1 MFTDMI
7 LGGISLSETDVWSI
21 AGWGALVVIDFLVGL
36 LGALIRCD
44 FSSSVMRVG
53 IGHKAMCA
61 LIVLLAAVL
70 QMLAVHVTTLPIF
83 PAVSIVCVY
92 LIIMEV
98 GSVWETIV
106 KTYPELAGTKL
117 EEFFDDFKEGDGD
130 GSQDR

>member
-1 MFTDMI
+1 MSIMWGDFV
-7 LGGISLSETDVWSI
+7 LSETDMWSI
-21 AGWGALVVIDFLVGL
+21 AGWGALVVIDFLVGI
-36 LGALIRCD
+36 LGALIRGD

-61 LIVLLAAVL
+61 LIVVLAAVL
-70 QMLAVHVTTLPIF
+70 QILAAHVTTLPVF

-106 KTYPELAGTKL
+106 KTYPELAGSKL
-117 EEFFDDFKEGDGD
+117 EEFFDDFKDDE
-130 GSQDR
+130 S

>member
-1 MFTDMI
+1 MNDI
-7 LGGISLSETDVWSI
+7 LAGFMLSETDMWSV
-21 AGWGALVVIDFLVGL
+21 AGWGLLVVIDFLVGL
-36 LGALIRCD
+36 LGAFIRGD

-61 LIVLLAAVL
+61 LVVLLSAVL
-70 QMLAVHVTTLPIF
+70 QVLAAHVTTLPIF
-83 PAVSIVCVY
+83 PAVSVVCVY

-98 GSVWETIV
+98 GSVWETIA

-117 EEFFDDFKEGDGD
+117 EEFFDDFKDGDND

>member
-1 MFTDMI
+1 MFIDI
-7 LGGISLSETDVWSI
+7 LLGGISLSETDVWSI
-21 AGWGALVVIDFLVGL
+21 AGWGALVVIDFLTGM
-36 LGALIRCD
+36 LGALLRGD

-61 LIVLLAAVL
+61 LIVVLAAVL
-70 QMLAVHVTTLPIF
+70 QLLAVHVTMLPIF
-83 PAVSIVCVY
+83 PAVSVVCVY

-117 EEFFDDFKEGDGD
+117 EEFFDDFKDGDND